1 MIACYHRT
9 NRAQV
14 TLLTATFNLSYV
26 TKEHTVSSN
35 NLYRIAG
42 IAGILSAIFMLAF
55 LAVTDPAT
63 GTPLPY
69 IVASS
74 SVGIIMVAGLYA
86 LYRGDAS
93 ALSLAAGAIS
103 VIGYVLFVVA
113 SLMQVTFP
121 HPVLAAADIAI
132 YIVGLSMFSWLAY
145 RTHKMPR
152 LLAVVGFLAALAG
165 AGAYVVMAITGTVLT
180 SIENLPPVLMALFIV
195 YLIGVVIWLAW
206 TGISLL
212 RMKPIAATA
221 QAPGAVTDQP
231 A

>member
-1 MIACYHRT
+1 M
-9 NRAQV
+9 
-14 TLLTATFNLSYV
+14 
-26 TKEHTVSSN
+26 SSN

-69 IVASS
+69 TVASS

-121 HPVLAAADIAI
+121 HPLPAAADIAI
-132 YIVGLSMFSWLAY
+132 YIVGLSMFSWLGY

-152 LLAVVGFLAALAG
+152 LLAVVGFVAALAG
-165 AGAYVVMAITGTVLT
+165 AGSYVVMAITGTVFT
-180 SIENLPPVLMALFIV
+180 SYENLPPVLMALFIV
-195 YLIGVVIWLAW
+195 YLIGVVIWLVW
-206 TGISLL
+206 TGIGLL
-212 RMKPIAATA
+212 RMKPAAATV
-221 QAPGAVTDQP
+221 QAASAVTNQP